1 MAALDTLPVRAGSAE
16 LPGER
21 KATRRSAAKEAAAG
35 RSSLR
40 WLTAVGRWSS
50 VVLLTAAVLAA
61 VVLIIFPRVTGS
73 QSYSVL
79 TNSMAPKYSPGTFL
93 VVKPAA
99 FDELKYG
106 DVITFQLASGRLD
119 VVSHRI
125 VGFGATQA
133 GARTLITKGDNNSI
147 SDPSPVQEVQVKGKL
162 FYAVPFVGYIAN
174 ALGNTD
180 RNAWMS
186 VGAAGLIGY
195 GAFVIVRG
203 IRTRHRA
210 PKQAA

>member
-1 MAALDTLPVRAGSAE
+1 MAALDSLPAGAGTAE
-16 LPGER
+16 IPGGR
-21 KATRRSAAKEAAAG
+21 KATPAGMEAASGPA
-35 RSSLR
+35 SVR
-40 WLTAVGRWSS
+40 WLTAAGHWAS
-50 VVLLTAAVLAA
+50 VVLLAAAVLAA

-79 TNSMAPKYSPGTFL
+79 TNSMAPKYAPGTFL

-106 DVITFQLASGRLD
+106 DIITFQLASGRPD

-133 GARTLITKGDNNSI
+133 GAKTLITKGDNNSLN
-147 SDPSPVQEVQVKGKL
+147 DPSPVQEVQVKGKL
-162 FYAVPFVGYIAN
+162 FYAVPFVGYVAN

-180 RNAWMS
+180 RTTWMS
-186 VGAAGLIGY
+186 VVAAGLIGY
-195 GAFVIVRG
+195 GAFVIFRG
-203 IRTRHRA
+203 IRNRHRA